1 MRRRSSDQP
10 VAKAL
15 PCLLITSALA
25 LMLASSHALSQ
36 TSAAAQPAAA
46 QPTNPLGKITV
57 TLSTPAEP
65 AGLVETLPDLLRRVL
80 PSDPQVRSA
89 LSQLEATGERRIQAR
104 SRLLPTLGVQ
114 TTYGRAAEQEFGLPV
129 DRKTNRAETT
139 LRWNLYNGGND
150 AAELRATGIDET
162 ASEQDL
168 RRAQE
173 DSAQRIG
180 EAYLEMLRLQTM
192 VPRALERLQAVQRL
206 VEQSRRQADIGKL
219 SDADTQQ
226 AEAALLDAEIGHEE
240 LVADLQSARR
250 KLARLIGAASPDDL
264 PRAVAVTLPAPSAG
278 AASDSMTTTLPGA
291 LAAAQQRARAARERV
306 RPQMSLLAPRI
317 DLEVRKQLGDSTT
330 PVVTTQTSHSWQVT
344 ARWEFPVGGE
354 AQSKRDETERRA
366 EAAEAEAERIQR
378 SLQAELST
386 IAPQVAQ
393 AERALAQIVRQI
405 EQYNALVRAGELQFE
420 AGRRT
425 LQQLISLRDSRFNAE
440 KRLSEQATRLQRARL
455 SQLYYSGELLS
466 ALNVF
471 TVPRAAPL
479 KAPAGK
485 LPLDFDDVSARP
497 D

>member
-1 MRRRSSDQP
+1 MKMRRRRSDPQ

-15 PCLLITSALA
+15 SRLLMAPVCALWLAAPVASA
-25 LMLASSHALSQ
+25 Q
-36 TSAAAQPAAA
+36 TLTAQPAASA
-46 QPTNPLGKITV
+46 AAAAAAPAV
-57 TLSTPAEP
+57 ASTSSDG

-89 LSQLEATGERRIQAR
+89 LAQLEISGERRTQAR
-104 SRLLPTLGVQ
+104 SRLFPTLGVQ
-114 TTYGRAAEQEFGLPV
+114 TTYGRADEQEFGRPV
-129 DRKTNRAETT
+129 DRKTNRAEST
-139 LRWNLYNGGND
+139 LRWNVYNSGND
-150 AAELRATGIDET
+150 AAELRATRIDET
-162 ASEQDL
+162 AAEQDL

-173 DSAQRIG
+173 DTAQRIG

-206 VEQSRRQADIGKL
+206 VDLSRRQADLGKL
-219 SDADTQQ
+219 SDADAQQ

-240 LVADLQSARR
+240 LVADHESARR
-250 KLARLIGAASPDDL
+250 KLARLIGSPSADEL
-264 PRAVAVTLPAPSAG
+264 PRAVAVSLPAPSAG
-278 AASDSMTTTLPGA
+278 AASDSMGGTLPGG

-306 RPQMSLLAPRI
+306 RPQISLLAPRI

-330 PVVTTQTSHSWQVT
+330 PVLTTQTSHSWQVT

-354 AQSKRDETERRA
+354 AQSRRDETERRA
-366 EAAEAEAERIQR
+366 EAAEAEAERVMR

-393 AERALAQIVRQI
+393 AERALVQIVRQI
-405 EQYNALVRAGELQFE
+405 EQFNTLVRAGELQFE

-455 SQLYYSGELLS
+455 SHLYYSGELLS
-466 ALNVF
+466 TLNVL
-471 TVPRAAPL
+471 TVPRLQPLQAP
-479 KAPAGK
+479 PGK
-485 LPLDFDDVSARP
+485 LPLDFEDASARP
-497 D
+497 N